1 MQLKGGLKKRGSKIV
16 VQHTAEALAAR
27 LKKGK

>member
-1 MQLKGGLKKRGSKIV
+1 MQLKGGLQKRGSKIV

-27 LKKGK
+27 LKNE